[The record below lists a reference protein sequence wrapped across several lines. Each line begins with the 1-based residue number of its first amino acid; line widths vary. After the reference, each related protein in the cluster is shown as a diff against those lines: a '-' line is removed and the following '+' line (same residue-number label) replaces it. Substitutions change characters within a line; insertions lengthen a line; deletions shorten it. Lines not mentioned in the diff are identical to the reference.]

1 MSKTGRRLFQ
11 ELWSAYAW
19 SGNKDIEEVV
29 LFVDNSDMA
38 LSAGGIV
45 QLEEPFQHV
54 SFPTSYMETTNISDL
69 LGVESSCFTF
79 SDTNII
85 FLTGF
90 RYQGRNDRG
99 VLCIS
104 FNKDNV
110 LKSLESI
117 LGKDSF
123 SLLFAGNTLLSN
135 RSEIENEEK
144 TLSSTSNQK

>member
-1 MSKTGRRLFQ
+1 
-11 ELWSAYAW
+11 
-19 SGNKDIEEVV
+19 
-29 LFVDNSDMA
+29 
-38 LSAGGIV
+38 
-45 QLEEPFQHV
+45 
-54 SFPTSYMETTNISDL
+54 METTNISDL

-85 FLTGF
+85 FLTGV
-90 RYQGRNDRG
+90 RYQGGNGRG
-99 VLCIS
+99 ELCIS
-104 FNKDNV
+104 CIKDNV

-135 RSEIENEEK
+135 RSEIEKEEK

>member
-1 MSKTGRRLFQ
+1 
-11 ELWSAYAW
+11 
-19 SGNKDIEEVV
+19 
-29 LFVDNSDMA
+29 
-38 LSAGGIV
+38 
-45 QLEEPFQHV
+45 
-54 SFPTSYMETTNISDL
+54 METTIISDL
-69 LGVESSCFTF
+69 LGVESSRLTF

-85 FLTGF
+85 FLTCF
-90 RYQGRNDRG
+90 RYQGGNGRG

-135 RSEIENEEK
+135 RSEIEKEEK
-144 TLSSTSNQK
+144 TLTSTSNQK